1 MEFKIGN
8 KVRFNADETS
18 PVLSIVGFKYLD
30 YQYAECY
37 FYCRNRSEFVKVDL
51 PLNCLEIV
59 Q

>member
-8 KVRFNADETS
+8 KVKLNADETS
-18 PVLSIVGFKYLD
+18 PVLSIIGFKYLD

-37 FYCRNRSEFVKVDL
+37 YWSRDKGEFVKVDL

-59 Q
+59 K